1 MDKHLH
7 KPEIYS
13 APGMKARRG
22 RWEFGLCKVKGI
34 PPKAGYERLFTAWSQ
49 GLVEADNTATF
60 ASSWKEA

>member
-34 PPKAGYERLFTAWSQ
+34 PPKAGYERLFTA
-49 GLVEADNTATF
+49 
-60 ASSWKEA
+60 